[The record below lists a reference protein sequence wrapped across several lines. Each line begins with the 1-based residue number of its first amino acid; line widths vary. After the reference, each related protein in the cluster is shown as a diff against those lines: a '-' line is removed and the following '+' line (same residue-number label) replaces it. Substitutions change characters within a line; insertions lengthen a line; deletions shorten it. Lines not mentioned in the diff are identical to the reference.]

1 MKSLKDLHDFYMQ
14 KDVML
19 LTDIFEKIREKE
31 HITYGLDPAH
41 YLTAPSLTWS
51 AGLKYTKVTLELI
64 TDLDISMFINQAMI
78 GGISVILHPYAKNDN
93 GFIFYCDANNLYGYA
108 MCQYLPTGGFKF
120 LTSDEIKEW
129 TVDKML
135 SLKNEQNHGFFFEV
149 DLEYPEEL
157 HDKHNNYPCAPEKIR
172 VEFSEL
178 SQQQQAYAKDSNI
191 KPSEKL
197 HLTLRNK
204 KNYKLHYRNLQQYI
218 KLGLKL
224 KKNHKILQFNQ
235 SL

>member
-1 MKSLKDLHDFYMQ
+1 M
-14 KDVML
+14 V
-19 LTDIFEKIREKE
+19 
-31 HITYGLDPAH
+31 
-41 YLTAPSLTWS
+41 
-51 AGLKYTKVTLELI
+51 
-64 TDLDISMFINQAMI
+64 
-78 GGISVILHPYAKNDN
+78 
-93 GFIFYCDANNLYGYA
+93 
-108 MCQYLPTGGFKF
+108 
-120 LTSDEIKEW
+120 
-129 TVDKML
+129 
-135 SLKNEQNHGFFFEV
+135 FFEV

-178 SQQQQAYAKDSNI
+178 SQQQQAYAKYSNI

-204 KNYKLHYRNLQQYI
+204 KNYKLHYHNLQQYI

-235 SL
+235 SPWLKGYIDYNTNLRKEAQSEFEKAMVKLMNNAFYGKVNIIIIIFLFYFDNNNMHFRHVNNQDHTQT